1 LTITRREGSDGVG
14 PHRFDPVSIAT
25 VGLVALD
32 LPPHSQC
39 GAVVDAEPASVRWR
53 TTMSGSECDAVRRL
67 VER

>member
-32 LPPHSQC
+32 LP
-39 GAVVDAEPASVRWR
+39 ASL
-53 TTMSGSECDAVRRL
+53 AVRRRCRRRDSVST
-67 VER
+67 VEDHDVGQRV